1 MSLSPQHVV
10 PMRPFELVEP
20 TSLSE
25 AIKLLD
31 PDDETVRP
39 IAGGTALM
47 LMMKAGVY
55 RPAKLVSL
63 RKIESKYAII
73 TTAADGLTIGAMTT
87 LSDLERSA
95 DLQNHAPLITRTLLT
110 LSNVRVRNVATVG
123 GAIAHGDPH
132 MDLPPVLMALGASI
146 TVASPHGERRLLVE
160 DLYSGY
166 YETVL
171 AKNDLIASVQIPAQA
186 GKHAAY
192 MKVTTG
198 SVDDWPA
205 LGVAVVI
212 DGDANTAKSVRIVA
226 SAATEKAVRLKS
238 AEEILSGN
246 PLDDRLIRRAADA
259 AAEDAEFIADVRGS
273 IPYKKELMRV
283 YVQRAVRAALDGG
296 QAY

>member
-1 MSLSPQHVV
+1 
-10 PMRPFELVEP
+10 MRPFELAEP

-31 PDDETVRP
+31 PDDDAIRP

-63 RKIESKYAII
+63 RKIERKYATI
-73 TTAADGLTIGAMTT
+73 AAAAGGLTIGAMTT

-95 DLQNHAPLITRTLLT
+95 DLQNHAPVITRTLLT

-132 MDLPPVLMALGASI
+132 MDLPPVLMALGASL

-171 AKNDLIASVQIPAQA
+171 AKNDLIASVQVPAQG

-212 DGDANTAKSVRIVA
+212 EGDANAAKSARIVA
-226 SAATEKAVRLKS
+226 SAATEKAVRLRL
-238 AEEILSGN
+238 AEEILSGDRM
-246 PLDDRLIRRAADA
+246 DDRLIRRAADA
-259 AAEDAEFIADVRGS
+259 AAEEAQFVADVRGS
-273 IPYKKELMRV
+273 VPYKRELMRV
-283 YVQRAVRAALDGG
+283 YVQRAVRAALDGSG
-296 QAY
+296 AS